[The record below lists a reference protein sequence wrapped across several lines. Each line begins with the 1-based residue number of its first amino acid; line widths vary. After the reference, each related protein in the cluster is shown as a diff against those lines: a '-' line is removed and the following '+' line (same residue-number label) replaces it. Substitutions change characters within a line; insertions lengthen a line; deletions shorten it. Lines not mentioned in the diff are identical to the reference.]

1 MRIVIAAVQPLLREM
16 IENAIAAEPD
26 MVIVGP
32 VKPIETT
39 HAAAERLH
47 ADVVIVG
54 NSDKDQAL
62 QLLRGLPRLKV
73 FVLAGNGRYAMQYDL
88 RLNQQAFADIS
99 LGRLIS
105 AIRAAVTQANNI
117 VGRQL

>member
-1 MRIVIAAVQPLLREM
+1 
-16 IENAIAAEPD
+16 
-26 MVIVGP
+26 
-32 VKPIETT
+32 
-39 HAAAERLH
+39 
-47 ADVVIVG
+47 
-54 NSDKDQAL
+54 
-62 QLLRGLPRLKV
+62 V